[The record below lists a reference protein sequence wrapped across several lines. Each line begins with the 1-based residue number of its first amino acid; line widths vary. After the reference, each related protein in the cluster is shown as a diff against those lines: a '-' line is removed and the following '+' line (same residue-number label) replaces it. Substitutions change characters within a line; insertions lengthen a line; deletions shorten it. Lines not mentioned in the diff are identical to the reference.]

1 MNKFKNIK
9 NFIFDCDGVLYQDL
23 DAVFGQVS
31 KRMTKYISEKLNLD
45 LKKAKELQTNYF
57 HKYNTSLNGLM
68 IHHKVEPEE
77 FLEYVHDINLDF
89 MQKDLVLREEL
100 IKLDA
105 RKFVFTNGSND
116 HVKNI
121 IKHLGIDGLF
131 DGIFDIK
138 DCNLI
143 PKPSLEPYEKLVK
156 KFVLTYTRLSKISA
170 SCFLHSNNITSNLI
184 SFKSHRLI
192 IFVKISFSI
201 SVCPH
206 VITNICTY
214 WNVFKFIRLSCFY
227 IGVLNNSI

>member
-68 IHHKVEPEE
+68 IHHEVNPDD
-77 FLEYVHDINLDF
+77 FLKYVHDINLDF
-89 MQKDLVLREEL
+89 MEKDLVLREEL

-105 RKFVFTNGSND
+105 KKFVFTNGSND

-121 IKHLGIDGLF
+121 IKNVGIDDLF

-143 PKPSLEPYEKLVK
+143 PKPSLEPYKQLVK
-156 KFVLTYTRLSKISA
+156 KFRIIPEETIFIEDIAKNLEPAKKLGMKTVWLINDENWGKKDSDKDFIDLKIKNLSS
-170 SCFLHSNNITSNLI
+170 FLKEINIL
-184 SFKSHRLI
+184 K
-192 IFVKISFSI
+192 VA
-201 SVCPH
+201 
-206 VITNICTY
+206 
-214 WNVFKFIRLSCFY
+214 
-227 IGVLNNSI
+227 